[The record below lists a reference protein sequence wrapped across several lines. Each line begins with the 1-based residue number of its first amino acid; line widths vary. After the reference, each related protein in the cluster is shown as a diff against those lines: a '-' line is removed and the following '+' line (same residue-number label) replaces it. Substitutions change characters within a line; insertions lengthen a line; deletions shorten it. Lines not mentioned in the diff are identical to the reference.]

1 MHFSC
6 LTAGTLLARLARPE
20 VTNCILGL
28 KQYNYAYE
36 EAGEEAVEM
45 ERAYAGAAA
54 GESDITHMASV
65 VQGAQVSHGPQSSG
79 HSGSVANSGSGGQ
92 RGQSER
98 QGGNGRGSPRG
109 QPMAVDSGPYPPPSA
124 NGSSESRS
132 EQRVSD
138 STSFLTA

>member
-45 ERAYAGAAA
+45 ERAYAQAAQ

-65 VQGAQVSHGPQSSG
+65 VQQGAQGQG
-79 HSGSVANSGSGGQ
+79 GSGSGSGS
-92 RGQSER
+92 GAGHGSSV
-98 QGGNGRGSPRG
+98 SPRG
-109 QPMAVDSGPYPPPSA
+109 QPMAIDSGPYPPPSA
-124 NGSSESRS
+124 NGDGRSES
-132 EQRVSD
+132 VCVLHC
-138 STSFLTA
+138 F